1 MIIFRYLARQV
12 WLTTAVVAVVL
23 LCVAVISRFAQ
34 YLGEAA
40 SGRKAVDALL
50 LIMLYRLP
58 EFLLVILP
66 LALLLG
72 IVLAYGRMHAENE
85 MVSLMGTG
93 IGERRLLGMT
103 FAIAFAV
110 MALMG
115 VLSLGLAPWG
125 MGRTEAII
133 QDQEE
138 LTELD
143 LIVAGQFSSFGDGGR
158 VTWTETV
165 GESAAGERELR
176 NVFVALAG
184 EGTGESAGD
193 GAAPAVV
200 LAESARPV
208 VDEATGARFMRM
220 DNVARYDGVPGDA
233 RFSLGRFDSQSI
245 LLPQAAEFEKT
256 PEQSAIPSLELLGSV
271 DPVHI
276 GELQWRLSLIVLIPV
291 VAAIAVPLS
300 RVRPRQG
307 RYLKLVPAA
316 FVYIVYFALLQFCRD
331 AVEDGGSPFAF
342 WPVHA
347 AFAALAWLLL
357 RQGQLSGRFG
367 KARP

>member
-23 LCVAVISRFAQ
+23 LCVAVVSRFAQ

-40 SGRKAVDALL
+40 SGQKAVDALL

-85 MVSLMGTG
+85 MVSLMGAGT
-93 IGERRLLGMT
+93 GERRLLGMT
-103 FAIAFAV
+103 FGIAFAV

-115 VLSLGLAPWG
+115 VLSLVLAPWG
-125 MGRTEAII
+125 MERTGAII

-143 LIVAGQFSSFGDGGR
+143 LIVAGQFRGFGDGGR
-158 VTWTETV
+158 VTWTEAV

-184 EGTGESAGD
+184 EGAGEGGGS
-193 GAAPAVV
+193 APAVV

-245 LLPQAAEFEKT
+245 LLPQAAEFEET
-256 PEQSAIPSLELLGSV
+256 PEQSAIPSLELLASA

-276 GELQWRLSLIVLIPV
+276 GELQWRLSLIALIPV
-291 VAAIAVPLS
+291 VAALAVPLS

-316 FVYIVYFALLQFCRD
+316 FIYAVYFALLQFCRD
-331 AVEDGGSPFAF
+331 AVGDGGSPFMF

-347 AFAALAWLLL
+347 AFAALAWMLM
-357 RQGQLSGRFG
+357 RRGQLGGRFG